1 MRSQELQHCGRGRPR
16 PKRVHCGGN
25 AVITAA
31 GIVLRGGPREW
42 SRLFT
47 LTGTVE
53 ADRAGDSQ
61 FQPTQ
66 KQAVVGHWM
75 TVTEWQKNV
84 LFINVNNSCGST
96 CGCVWAL
103 LSLSRSI

>member
-1 MRSQELQHCGRGRPR
+1 MESFIYSYGYSRSGSRRRQS
-16 PKRVHCGGN
+16 
-25 AVITAA
+25 
-31 GIVLRGGPREW
+31 VLAHSEAL
-42 SRLFT
+42 SR
-47 LTGTVE
+47 
-53 ADRAGDSQ
+53 
-61 FQPTQ
+61 
-66 KQAVVGHWM
+66 QAVVGHWM